1 MDNNSFILRFH
12 IAEKEKPPPPPPVTM
27 VELRRIL
34 DDMITVKKPKESDV
48 KRPLVGR
55 WTLIIFIVLLAG
67 GYLIYKATRPVAAVL
82 MPQVAVRQVA

>member
-1 MDNNSFILRFH
+1 
-12 IAEKEKPPPPPPVTM
+12 M

-34 DDMITVKKPKESDV
+34 EDMITVKKPKESDV

-55 WTLIIFIVLLAG
+55 WTLMILFVLLVG

-82 MPQVAVRQVA
+82 MPRPPLSG